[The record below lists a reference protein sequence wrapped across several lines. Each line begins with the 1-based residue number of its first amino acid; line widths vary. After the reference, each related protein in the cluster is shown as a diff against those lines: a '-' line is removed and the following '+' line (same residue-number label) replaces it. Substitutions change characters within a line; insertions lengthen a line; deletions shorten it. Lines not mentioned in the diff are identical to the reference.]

1 MADPARRLAGNAPG
15 PFFVDAGCIDCDTCN
30 WLAPAVFDDGGNGH
44 SRVHRQPGD
53 AAARLRAEMALLAC
67 PVGAIGTDEKHDLAA
82 ARAAFPE
89 RVAQGASA
97 GEVYHLGYHAEAS
110 FGAASYLVRRPDGN
124 VLVDSPRF
132 TAPVVEALERLGG
145 VKRMFLTHQDDVA
158 DHARFRA
165 HFGCQRIL
173 HEADVTRGTR
183 DVEIKLEGE
192 APMELAPGLL
202 AIPVPG
208 HTRGSA
214 CLLAD
219 DTFLFSGDH
228 VAWSAERGHIYAF
241 RDACWYDWQE
251 LRRSMARL
259 AAHRFEWILPG
270 HGRRCHFPADRMCA
284 EMQRCL
290 DWMAAA

>member
-1 MADPARRLAGNAPG
+1 MADRARRLPGNAPG
-15 PFFVDAGCIDCDTCN
+15 PFFVDSGCIDCDTCN
-30 WLAPAVFDDGGNGH
+30 WLAPAVFDDGRDGH

-67 PVGAIGTDEKHDLAA
+67 PVGAIGTEEKNDLAA

-89 RVAQGASA
+89 RIA

-110 FGAASYLVRRPDGN
+110 FGAASYLLRRPQGN

-132 TAPVVEALERLGG
+132 TAPVVDALERMGG
-145 VKRMFLTHQDDVA
+145 VALMFLTHRDDVA

-165 HFGCQRIL
+165 HFGCRRVL
-173 HEADVTRGTR
+173 HEADVTHDTR
-183 DVEIKLEGE
+183 DVEMILAGG
-192 APMELAPGLL
+192 AAAELGPGLL

-208 HTRGSA
+208 HTRGSV

-219 DTFLFSGDH
+219 ETFLFSGDH
-228 VAWSAERGHIYAF
+228 AAWSPERGHIYAF

-259 AAHRFEWILPG
+259 AAYRFEWILPG
-270 HGRRCHFPADRMCA
+270 HGRRCHFPAERMRG
-284 EMQRCL
+284 EMKRCI
-290 DWMAAA
+290 DWMASV